1 MSVLS
6 FDFSE
11 VKIGG
16 DNDLSSIPVN
26 VPLYATVDSVTA
38 DDFNGVT
45 KFVFQQTIYT
55 DPSDESKTVQ
65 LKTYIGPKHGWLLAQ
80 YLAAVG
86 EDFRSL
92 SGQKITAEALETVL
106 VGHPLNV
113 KVNRNPYKGADGKER
128 VSTQINWV
136 RKAGD

>member
-16 DNDLSSIPVN
+16 DNDLSSIPTDTV
-26 VPLYATVDSVTA
+26 LYATVDSVTA
-38 DDFNGVT
+38 EEFNGVP

-55 DPSDESKTVQ
+55 DPNDEAKTVQ

-80 YLAAVG
+80 YLEAVG

-92 SGQKITAEALETVL
+92 SGQKITADALETVL

-113 KVNRNPYKGADGKER
+113 KVQRRPYTGGDGKER
-128 VSTQINWV
+128 TSTQINWV
-136 RKAGD
+136 RKGA